1 MQKNLTIK
9 NNSFVKVDFDEK
21 FYLTIGSTWVFDS
34 FYLFLISPFG
44 FVNVLLN
51 ILTFYILCKIKPNQK
66 NKYLFFYLKIYVFN
80 IALTSIF
87 GILMFYTYSPR
98 YFSFSLDY
106 FARILRCYIYTSLL
120 TSMYFFSNILDIFI
134 TFERLS
140 LLILSR
146 KNPIFKISPYI
157 TILIGL
163 LFCILINSPSFLWNY
178 ILSDDEFYSKAKD
191 TTNLD
196 SFSYCGRT
204 DFIQSSLG
212 GLLSTLMIF
221 IRDILTLIIEI
232 IINIVSIV
240 YYKNFLKKKFRLNL
254 MEMGLI
260 IFNQTELSHSQNQN
274 NTNTNNS
281 NTISNNVN
289 RITLSDMNLFLMI
302 IIISFLSLLSHLA
315 TGFTT
320 IVFIYYKKNY
330 VFAYSVM
337 LTNAV
342 INTIKNSSNFF
353 ILFLFNKRFR
363 SFYKQMFK

>member
-1 MQKNLTIK
+1 MKLN
-9 NNSFVKVDFDEK
+9 DGFDEQ
-21 FYLTIGSTWVFDS
+21 FYLTIGSTWAFDS
-34 FYLFLISPFG
+34 FYLFFILPTAIINSI
-44 FVNVLLN
+44 LN
-51 ILTFYILCKIKPNQK
+51 FLTFYILCNIKSNQK
-66 NKYLFFYLKIYVFN
+66 NKYLFFYLKIYVLN
-80 IALTSIF
+80 IAISSLF

-98 YFSFSLDY
+98 YFSFALDY
-106 FARILRCYIYTSLL
+106 FARILRCYIYTSVL
-120 TSMYFFSNILDIFI
+120 TSMYFFTNILDIFI
-134 TFERLS
+134 SIERLS
-140 LLILSR
+140 QFLRNRS
-146 KNPIFKISPYI
+146 NSIFKISPYI

-163 LFCILINSPSFLWNY
+163 MFCILVNSPSYLWNY

-191 TTNLD
+191 VQNLD

-302 IIISFLSLLSHLA
+302 IIISFLSILSHLA

-330 VFAYSVM
+330 LFAYSVM
-337 LTNAV
+337 LANAV

-363 SFYKQMFK
+363 SLFKKILTN